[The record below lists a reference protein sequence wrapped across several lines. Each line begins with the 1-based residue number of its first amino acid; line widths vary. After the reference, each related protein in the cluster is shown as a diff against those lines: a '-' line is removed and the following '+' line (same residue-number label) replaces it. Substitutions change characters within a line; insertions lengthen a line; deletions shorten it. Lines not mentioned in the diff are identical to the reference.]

1 LEDGGKCKKR
11 KREGD
16 NYVPAKKTRNEEEQV
31 GVMEVERTEA
41 EKRELTEVGGESK
54 KAKVESEKEGGD
66 QKRTKISRIV
76 EKIRTQEGKE
86 MK

>member
-1 LEDGGKCKKR
+1 
-11 KREGD
+11 
-16 NYVPAKKTRNEEEQV
+16 
-31 GVMEVERTEA
+31 MEVERTEG

-66 QKRTKISRIV
+66 SKRTICLRIV

-86 MK
+86 MKRTGGRVNHEQQFSFTSNNYKVLLLVLVFSRI